1 MKIKQNYCIKSD
13 CYKAG
18 KKITVKGIMIH
29 SVGCSQPKAQPFI
42 NAWNKAR
49 AGALAHAII
58 EPNGNV
64 YQLLPWEIRGW
75 HGGGV
80 ANDKYI
86 GVEMTEPSTIK
97 YISGSVWKE
106 TGDGK
111 NTKKHVL
118 ATYEVAI
125 ELFARLCKTYKLD
138 PIKDGVIISHS
149 EGYKRGIA
157 TNHGDVEHIWNK
169 FGLTMEQFRKDIKK
183 KMGSTDSKTFTSKVS
198 SASTEF
204 KVKVEISNLN
214 IRKGPGTDYVKT
226 GKYAGKGT
234 FTIVQIKS
242 GRGSDKGWGKLKSGA
257 GWISL
262 DYVRR
267 V

>member
-1 MKIKQNYCIKSD
+1 MKIIRNYCTKSD

-18 KKITVKGIMIH
+18 KKIIVKGIMIH
-29 SVGCSQPKAQPFI
+29 SVGCPQPKAQPFI
-42 NAWNKAR
+42 NNWNKAG

-64 YQLLPWEIRGW
+64 YQLLPWERRGW
-75 HGGGV
+75 HGGGTS
-80 ANDKYI
+80 NDKYI

-97 YISGSVWKE
+97 YTSGSVWKE

-118 ATYEVAI
+118 ATYEIAV
-125 ELFARLCKTYKLD
+125 ELFAKLCKTYKLD
-138 PIKDGVIISHS
+138 PTKDGVIISHS
-149 EGYKRGIA
+149 EGHKRGIA

-169 FGLTMEQFRKDIKK
+169 YGLTMKQFRKDVKK
-183 KMGSTDSKTFTSKVS
+183 KMRSTDNKTPTTGYS
-198 SASTEF
+198 STGF

-214 IRKGPGTDYVKT
+214 IRKGPGTDYAKT
-226 GKYAGKGT
+226 GKNTGT
-234 FTIVQIKS
+234 GIFTIVQTKK
-242 GRGSDKGWGKLKSGA
+242 GKGSDKGWGKLKSGT